1 MRWIVI
7 GLTVLWLGTA
17 WGRCEDGPPP
27 LRLQGQGQLCLL
39 GFCLY
44 DARLWTAQPG
54 FSYDAP
60 FALDILYRRS
70 IPRTR
75 MIDTA
80 IDEIRRLSDPPPPE
94 ATLERW
100 RTAMAPAF
108 IDTRPGD
115 SICGVYLPGRGVR
128 FYVNGITSAE
138 IDDPA
143 FARAFFDI
151 WLAPSTRA
159 ASLRERLLGK
169 K

>member
-1 MRWIVI
+1 M
-7 GLTVLWLGTA
+7 WLSTA

-44 DARLWTAQPG
+44 DARLWTARPG

-60 FALDILYRRS
+60 FALDIVYRRS

-80 IDEIRRLSDPPPPE
+80 IDEIRRLNDPPPE
-94 ATLERW
+94 ATLGRW
-100 RTAMAPAF
+100 RTAMAQAF
-108 IDTRPGD
+108 IDTHPGD
-115 SICGVYLPGRGVR
+115 AICGVYLPGRGVR
-128 FYVNGITSAE
+128 FYINGNVSAE

-151 WLAPSTRA
+151 WLSPSTRA
-159 ASLRERLLGK
+159 GVLRERLLGGN
-169 K
+169 